1 MNVLKRNGAVETF
14 DVNKIATA
22 MYKVYREVG
31 DKTKTKKI
39 CKEQAKE
46 ISIKYL
52 EGIKDVDIESIQ
64 DDVENYLMET
74 KQFAAAKA
82 FIKYREKKAEERE
95 NPWRD
100 NDERQ
105 DLILGKYLIKG
116 ESKKQFLKR
125 ISIGS
130 YKLEKIFRNREGI

>member
-1 MNVLKRNGAVETF
+1 MNVIKRNGSVESF
-14 DVNKIATA
+14 DLNKIATA
-22 MYKVYREVG
+22 LYKMYREIG

-46 ISIKYL
+46 ISTKYL
-52 EGIKDVDIESIQ
+52 ERSTNVDIEAIQ

-74 KQFAAAKA
+74 KQFLAAKA
-82 FIKYREKKAEERE
+82 FIKYRERKAEERQ
-95 NPWRD
+95 NPWKD

-116 ESKKQFLKR
+116 ETKKKFLER
-125 ISIGS
+125 ISFS
-130 YKLEKIFRNREGI
+130 NYKLEKIFRNREAI